1 MRHLVRPQANSC
13 RETLGALNFR
23 PTKSSTLAVACP
35 ASAEVLG
42 RISGGRGYGFR
53 ALKPPETAENEADA
67 PFTRPAPSP
76 DYLDID
82 RTHTDL
88 ARVLRNL
95 YRRSTQAYLDQGL
108 SVLYLAF
115 GTLDWMDVDNTRFRS
130 PLLLVPVRLTAE
142 GPKAPPRLEPT
153 DDDTVVNPVL
163 ALKLDQCGITL
174 PSADALEDGTL
185 SSFLDAARSAVAEHK
200 GWSVGD
206 DLVLSYFS
214 FNKEAMYRDLKENE
228 DRIAKHDAV
237 AAVALGGGR
246 SAISGRFAFEEIR
259 DGEIDEK
266 AAPETT
272 PVILDAD
279 SSQRACIAAALAG
292 KSFVMDGPPGTGKSQ
307 TIANIIGAL
316 LHKGKT
322 VLFVSEKAAAL
333 DVVRNR
339 LADVGLHSYLL
350 ELHSSKAT
358 RKQVAEE
365 LGTALT
371 NELVPPDALAGL
383 TVQQALQGRQQL
395 NAYADAMNRPREP
408 LNYSLHQV
416 LGIIALLNGVPAA
429 PLAGIPMTD
438 LTVAKYTEVKSTA
451 KALADA
457 WRPAR
462 QGATFAWRGVSQQGS
477 LEALLYQATSALATL
492 SGTAGYNAALGEAV
506 GLTRPSDAPALAVLL
521 DHHSARP
528 PVLPGDWLTT
538 DHLKGVG
545 DSIGRLDSSLT
556 EIGTA
561 EHEATDAA
569 GTPWQVVP
577 RSADLPAVPDLT
589 GTFPR
594 FPDLANRQAA
604 QIAALAGRFRTGAGH
619 RPAAG
624 PDAGPSP
631 SDVIRP
637 PGRRRRCCTPTP
649 W

>member
-279 SSQRACIAAALAG
+279 SSQRACIAAALDG
-292 KSFVMDGPPGTGKSQ
+292 RSFVMDGPPGTGKSQ

-383 TVQQALQGRQQL
+383 TVQQALQGRQQ
-395 NAYADAMNRPREP
+395 
-408 LNYSLHQV
+408 SLHRAPAAGQQLDGARSVEQPPHSRALVCSQSQAKNAQPPNLWEEVEEQAAKKPFTQWAAVQALDLAPRRLDEGIV
-416 LGIIALLNGVPAA
+416 LNPGRARGEAGHAAQACVEVLHPLRSDLAFALLRRFHQVDTASRRIHLFTPEHVSGAGGQTEAA
-429 PLAGIPMTD
+429 
-438 LTVAKYTEVKSTA
+438 VY
-451 KALADA
+451 ALADEL
-457 WRPAR
+457 
-462 QGATFAWRGVSQQGS
+462 GRG
-477 LEALLYQATSALATL
+477 
-492 SGTAGYNAALGEAV
+492 
-506 GLTRPSDAPALAVLL
+506 RMM
-521 DHHSARP
+521 
-528 PVLPGDWLTT
+528 PV
-538 DHLKGVG
+538 
-545 DSIGRLDSSLT
+545 
-556 EIGTA
+556 E
-561 EHEATDAA
+561 
-569 GTPWQVVP
+569 
-577 RSADLPAVPDLT
+577 
-589 GTFPR
+589 
-594 FPDLANRQAA
+594 
-604 QIAALAGRFRTGAGH
+604 
-619 RPAAG
+619 
-624 PDAGPSP
+624 
-631 SDVIRP
+631 
-637 PGRRRRCCTPTP
+637 
-649 W
+649 